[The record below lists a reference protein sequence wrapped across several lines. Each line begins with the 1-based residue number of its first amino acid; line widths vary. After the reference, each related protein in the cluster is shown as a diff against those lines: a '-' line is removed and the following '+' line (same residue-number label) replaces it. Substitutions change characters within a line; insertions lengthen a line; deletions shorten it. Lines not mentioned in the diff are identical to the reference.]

1 MEIQFAGRNEMS
13 EELLERFNDL
23 HAQYINDV
31 KKLFSPD
38 DKKIHNRIEMLYED
52 TLLTREEDHEPDSKE
67 TNKKRNV
74 SGVFIAPE
82 TETEKNITKYWGEV
96 LGYHPVGVLDNYF
109 EVGGN
114 SLLATKLMTRLS
126 DEFEMKLTF
135 KELSECVTIKE
146 LASLVNSK
154 KKMMELVSDM
164 ETDNNNEDNYLEI

>member
-1 MEIQFAGRNEMS
+1 
-13 EELLERFNDL
+13 
-23 HAQYINDV
+23 
-31 KKLFSPD
+31 
-38 DKKIHNRIEMLYED
+38 
-52 TLLTREEDHEPDSKE
+52 
-67 TNKKRNV
+67 
-74 SGVFIAPE
+74 
-82 TETEKNITKYWGEV
+82 
-96 LGYHPVGVLDNYF
+96 
-109 EVGGN
+109 VGGN